1 LHRRSEACT
10 TAERPERISTAEDTP
25 SRGAIEDPGRCA
37 EAGSEGKR
45 EVSVAKRLRSYRGSR
60 NIAGAG
66 DTLPHSP
73 PLYPGCL
80 GCLVRQQQCGSVH
93 HCTRARSFGQ
103 EAPNLVVEDK
113 EAVLHRLDESRYT
126 LHACHAEQRV
136 RRWLSDGQI
145 GLQVRPL
152 GRVTATIRRSQDV
165 VTCAQVSPT
174 VPKANRLRRHNWG
187 CSCQGCY
194 LACAGLWR
202 PVRVGPGVC
211 TGRGGAAAA
220 RALCARTRVE
230 FGGWARL
237 RHGRAA
243 AGRARSRSCL
253 APDLPWH
260 VNRSR
265 ACGRG
270 CGGRDGVGR
279 ERGHG
284 GLLAVDRREVG
295 CKIAPIPHCRFPQLH
310 LGTLLKVL

>member
-1 LHRRSEACT
+1 M
-10 TAERPERISTAEDTP
+10 
-25 SRGAIEDPGRCA
+25 
-37 EAGSEGKR
+37 
-45 EVSVAKRLRSYRGSR
+45 
-60 NIAGAG
+60 
-66 DTLPHSP
+66 
-73 PLYPGCL
+73 
-80 GCLVRQQQCGSVH
+80 
-93 HCTRARSFGQ
+93 
-103 EAPNLVVEDK
+103 
-113 EAVLHRLDESRYT
+113 
-126 LHACHAEQRV
+126 
-136 RRWLSDGQI
+136 
-145 GLQVRPL
+145 
-152 GRVTATIRRSQDV
+152 
-165 VTCAQVSPT
+165 
-174 VPKANRLRRHNWG
+174 PKANRLRRHNWG

-243 AGRARSRSCL
+243 AGRARSHSCL

-265 ACGRG
+265 ACGSG

-284 GLLAVDRREVG
+284 GLLAVERREVG

-310 LGTLLKVL
+310 LGTLLKPSYQAGRWNHALFGVLHAYINSIINSIIINDYGPNLILYTSTKFTY

>member
-1 LHRRSEACT
+1 M
-10 TAERPERISTAEDTP
+10 
-25 SRGAIEDPGRCA
+25 
-37 EAGSEGKR
+37 
-45 EVSVAKRLRSYRGSR
+45 
-60 NIAGAG
+60 
-66 DTLPHSP
+66 
-73 PLYPGCL
+73 
-80 GCLVRQQQCGSVH
+80 
-93 HCTRARSFGQ
+93 
-103 EAPNLVVEDK
+103 
-113 EAVLHRLDESRYT
+113 
-126 LHACHAEQRV
+126 
-136 RRWLSDGQI
+136 
-145 GLQVRPL
+145 
-152 GRVTATIRRSQDV
+152 
-165 VTCAQVSPT
+165 
-174 VPKANRLRRHNWG
+174 PKANRLRRHNWG

-243 AGRARSRSCL
+243 AGRARSHSCL

-265 ACGRG
+265 ACGSG

-284 GLLAVDRREVG
+284 GLLAVERREVG

-310 LGTLLKVL
+310 LGIVVPDKRWLSGSKTQITKIHFLSFGANQPNLREAKHEAKSGRGCAQGRRLERIFPGLE